1 MGRHAKKGC
10 ARTQR
15 TEDGAMTD
23 LRAKR
28 SGGQILVVDDDKLIR
43 GDITHMLQRILGGGA
58 ELLEAYD
65 GRMAMQKLE
74 ASQAGIVLT
83 DMRMPRMDGLAL
95 IEAARGRW
103 PDLQFIVLSNYD
115 DFDYVKQSFQH
126 GIVDYTLKYQIDEP
140 TLRELIERARE
151 ALEAYWREREY
162 LEGMRKDTLYEESL
176 RLGGEI
182 AQCIESCTAPA
193 FMERLRQPARIV
205 RLDCLPREDAPGEW
219 RRLAAAAFTGLFE
232 SDGRSELHPFVL
244 PRKPGKEKLRMGV
257 VACAQFVNPCA
268 LETTLRER
276 VERFFQEPGGAACI
290 CAAAL
295 EPLESWDGA
304 LTARLD
310 AAVGQIFYMRASAWA
325 GPPSQTG
332 GVLQACE
339 LHAAFASALLE
350 GRREDALSIVGQ
362 TAEMLRKKRPDPHA
376 ARKLLGRFWWEVQAV
391 LPPEEEQA
399 SHLAMQRLDSYERLL
414 LETVGSLPM
423 KPPALVTEG
432 ESAVEELIEGL
443 LSDLSKPVSL
453 DEAARRIGFSRAHF
467 CRLFRQATGQSY
479 NSFMTGKRIEQA
491 CVLLRR
497 PRAQL
502 RVVAGA
508 VGFSDVRYFRKLFF
522 QHMHMNVDEW
532 VREAAGGK
540 DEP

>member
-276 VERFFQEPGGAACI
+276 VERFFHEPGGAACI

-304 LTARLD
+304 LTVRWTRPSARSFTCGRAPGPGLLPKQEGCCRPASCTRRSPAPCWKD
-310 AAVGQIFYMRASAWA
+310 GGRTRFRSSGKPQRCCAKSAPIRTRRASCWA
-325 GPPSQTG
+325 GSG
-332 GVLQACE
+332 GRC
-339 LHAAFASALLE
+339 
-350 GRREDALSIVGQ
+350 RRFCPL
-362 TAEMLRKKRPDPHA
+362 KK
-376 ARKLLGRFWWEVQAV
+376 
-391 LPPEEEQA
+391 
-399 SHLAMQRLDSYERLL
+399 S
-414 LETVGSLPM
+414 
-423 KPPALVTEG
+423 
-432 ESAVEELIEGL
+432 
-443 LSDLSKPVSL
+443 
-453 DEAARRIGFSRAHF
+453 
-467 CRLFRQATGQSY
+467 
-479 NSFMTGKRIEQA
+479 
-491 CVLLRR
+491 RR
-497 PRAQL
+497 PTSRCSGWTVTSGSCW
-502 RVVAGA
+502 RR
-508 VGFSDVRYFRKLFF
+508 S
-522 QHMHMNVDEW
+522 
-532 VREAAGGK
+532 EACR
-540 DEP
+540 